1 MSRLRVGVLI
11 SGRGSNMEALAEA
24 CRAGDHPAEISVVIS
39 NQSAAAG
46 LERAACFGIK
56 TEVVD
61 HTAFADK
68 ASFEAKVIRVLEE
81 NEVELICLAGFMRV
95 LSEDFVASFPHKIIN
110 IHPSLLPAF
119 PGLQVQQK
127 AIEYGAR
134 HTGCTVH
141 FVVPEVDAGPIILQ
155 AVVPIDQEDTVKTLA
170 ARILEQ
176 EHLVYPKAVELFA
189 QGRLS
194 IEGRR
199 VLISGEGRDNA

>member
-1 MSRLRVGVLI
+1 
-11 SGRGSNMEALAEA
+11 MEALAEA
-24 CRAGDHPAEISVVIS
+24 CRAGDYPAEISVVIS
-39 NQSAAAG
+39 NQPAAAG

-127 AIEYGAR
+127 AIEYGVR

-155 AVVPIDQEDTVKTLA
+155 AVVPIEQGDTAETLA
-170 ARILEQ
+170 ARILEK
-176 EHLVYPKAVELFA
+176 EHLVYPKAVKLFA

-199 VLISGEGRDNA
+199 VLISEEGKDNA

>member
-1 MSRLRVGVLI
+1 
-11 SGRGSNMEALAEA
+11 MEALAEA

-39 NQSAAAG
+39 NRPAAAG
-46 LERAACFGIK
+46 LKRAACLGIR

-61 HTAFADK
+61 HTEFADK
-68 ASFEAKVIRVLEE
+68 ASFEAQLIRVLED

-127 AIEYGAR
+127 AIEYGVR

-155 AVVPIDQEDTVKTLA
+155 AVVPIEQDDTAETLA

-176 EHLVYPKAVELFA
+176 EHLVYPRAVELFA

-194 IEGRR
+194 INGRR
-199 VLISGEGRDNA
+199 VLISEEGKDNA

>member
-1 MSRLRVGVLI
+1 
-11 SGRGSNMEALAEA
+11 MEALVEA
-24 CRAGDHPAEISVVIS
+24 FCAGDHPAEISVVIS
-39 NQSAAAG
+39 NQPAAAG
-46 LERAACFGIK
+46 LERATCLGIR

-68 ASFEAKVIRVLEE
+68 ASFEAQLIRVLED

-127 AIEYGAR
+127 AIEYGVR

-141 FVVPEVDAGPIILQ
+141 FVVPEVDAGPIIIQ
-155 AVVPIDQEDTVKTLA
+155 AVVPIEQDDTAETLA

-176 EHLVYPKAVELFA
+176 EHLVYPRAVELFA

-199 VLISGEGRDNA
+199 VLISEEGKDNS

>member
-1 MSRLRVGVLI
+1 
-11 SGRGSNMEALAEA
+11 MEALVEA
-24 CRAGDHPAEISVVIS
+24 FCAGDHPAEISVVIS
-39 NQSAAAG
+39 NQPAAAG
-46 LERAACFGIK
+46 LERATCLGIR

-68 ASFEAKVIRVLEE
+68 ASFEAQLIHVLED

-127 AIEYGAR
+127 AIEYGVR

-141 FVVPEVDAGPIILQ
+141 FVVPEVDAGPIIIQ
-155 AVVPIDQEDTVKTLA
+155 AVVPIEQDDTAETLA

-176 EHLVYPKAVELFA
+176 EHLVYPRAVELFA

-199 VLISGEGRDNA
+199 VLISEEGKDNS

>member
-24 CRAGDHPAEISVVIS
+24 CRAGDYPAEISVVIS
-39 NQSAAAG
+39 NQPAAAG

-95 LSEDFVASFPHKIIN
+95 LSEDFVACFPHKIIN

-127 AIEYGAR
+127 AIEYGVR

-155 AVVPIDQEDTVKTLA
+155 AVVPIEQGDTAETLA
-170 ARILEQ
+170 ARILEK
-176 EHLVYPKAVELFA
+176 EHLVYPKAVKLFA

-199 VLISGEGRDNA
+199 VLISEEGKDNA

>member
-1 MSRLRVGVLI
+1 
-11 SGRGSNMEALAEA
+11 MEALVEA
-24 CRAGDHPAEISVVIS
+24 CCAGDHPAEISVVIS
-39 NQSAAAG
+39 NRPAAAG
-46 LERAACFGIK
+46 LKRAACLGIR

-61 HTAFADK
+61 HTEFADK
-68 ASFEAKVIRVLEE
+68 ASFEAQLIRVLED

-127 AIEYGAR
+127 AIEYGVR
-134 HTGCTVH
+134 YTGCTVH

-155 AVVPIDQEDTVKTLA
+155 AVVPIEQDDTAETLA

-176 EHLVYPKAVELFA
+176 EHLVYPRAVELFA

-199 VLISGEGRDNA
+199 VLISEEGKDNA

>member
-1 MSRLRVGVLI
+1 
-11 SGRGSNMEALAEA
+11 MEALAEA

-95 LSEDFVASFPHKIIN
+95 LSKDFVASFPHKIIN

-127 AIEYGAR
+127 AIEYGVR

-155 AVVPIDQEDTVKTLA
+155 AVVPIEQGDTAETLA
-170 ARILEQ
+170 ARILEK
-176 EHLVYPKAVELFA
+176 EHLVYPKAVKLLA

-199 VLISGEGRDNA
+199 VLISEEGKDNA

>member
-24 CRAGDHPAEISVVIS
+24 CRAGDYPAEISVVIS
-39 NQSAAAG
+39 NQPAAAG

-127 AIEYGAR
+127 AIEYGVR

-155 AVVPIDQEDTVKTLA
+155 AVVPIEQGDTAETLA
-170 ARILEQ
+170 ARILEK
-176 EHLVYPKAVELFA
+176 EHLVYPKAVKLFA

-199 VLISGEGRDNA
+199 VLISEEGKDNA

>member
-1 MSRLRVGVLI
+1 MRVLAIDHGTVRMGIAMSDELKMIAQPLKFI
-11 SGRGSNMEALAEA
+11 
-24 CRAGDHPAEISVVIS
+24 PAEPFS
-39 NQSAAAG
+39 G
-46 LERAACFGIK
+46 FLDRLKELL
-56 TEVVD
+56 
-61 HTAFADK
+61 H
-68 ASFEAKVIRVLEE
+68 E

-119 PGLQVQQK
+119 PGLQVQKK
-127 AIEYGAR
+127 AIEYGVR

-155 AVVPIDQEDTVKTLA
+155 AVVPIEQGDTAETLA
-170 ARILEQ
+170 ARILEK
-176 EHLVYPKAVELFA
+176 EHLVYPKAVKLFA

-199 VLISGEGRDNA
+199 VLISEEGKDNA